1 MKKIWLS
8 ALLLAFVSSLSFA
21 EVTVLAQGGV
31 RFDIVNNVNQGARS
45 ETSVFNKWDL
55 SDTDVWI
62 MGNIANGRA
71 GGQINIALLSPNM
84 LQYFTQN
91 KNVIGSVG
99 VVGFPVT
106 IDDWDVWFKPTDYL
120 TLKAF
125 NYTLRSMD
133 RVADVISE
141 LKDAYGVLKTGTLTS
156 AGFQLPFGYHYEG
169 EDKQRTFYGYKRGF
183 YPGRLRC
190 RQVERSFG

>member
-99 VVGFPVT
+99 VWAFLLSLT
-106 IDDWDVWFKPTDYL
+106 IGMFGL
-120 TLKAF
+120 
-125 NYTLRSMD
+125 N
-133 RVADVISE
+133 
-141 LKDAYGVLKTGTLTS
+141 
-156 AGFQLPFGYHYEG
+156 LPII
-169 EDKQRTFYGYKRGF
+169 
-183 YPGRLRC
+183 
-190 RQVERSFG
+190 